1 MVWTNVWRCPCLFRG
16 VPSAASSE
24 KCMISGRPLFSRFG
38 SFFIIWLCREMS
50 SICCVFLPF
59 LFGVL
64 VVSFL
69 LVFGGIVSSEDS
81 ARISVNIFLSFCF
94 WSVMFKTYFY
104 DLFLVKTC

>member
-1 MVWTNVWRCPCLFRG
+1 MFRG

-24 KCMISGRPLFSRFG
+24 RCMMSGRPLFSRFG
-38 SFFIIWLCREMS
+38 SFCTILLCREMS
-50 SICCVFLPF
+50 SIWCVFLSF

-69 LVFGGIVSSEDS
+69 LVRGGIVSSEDS

-94 WSVMFKTYFY
+94 EA
-104 DLFLVKTC
+104 